1 MLSRTE
7 YLELDKKIAPKSK
20 EGRTLFLAF
29 VVGGVICMIGQGV
42 SDLFKL
48 VIPAADEKLLGEI
61 TSTVM
66 IFLGAILTGFG
77 IYDKIGKHA
86 GAGSIVPITGFA
98 NSVVSP
104 AMEYRSEGV
113 VFGVMCKMFVIA
125 GPIIVS
131 GVASSIL
138 VGLIYWFVGALA

>member
-1 MLSRTE
+1 MLGKTE
-7 YLELDKKIAPKSK
+7 YLELDKKLAPKSK
-20 EGRTLFLAF
+20 EGRTLVLAF
-29 VVGGVICMIGQGV
+29 VVGGLICVIGQGV
-42 SDLFKL
+42 SDLFSL
-48 VIPAADEKLLGEI
+48 AISAADEKLLGQI

-66 IFLGAILTGFG
+66 IFLGAALTGFG
-77 IYDKIGKHA
+77 IYDRIGKHA

-131 GVASSIL
+131 GVSSSIA
-138 VGLIYWFVGALA
+138 VGLIYWLVGLLK